1 MKHRR
6 GTRKDKEVKAR
17 QVENIIIEQSK
28 NRNHDNKKNPSIF
41 YL

>member
-6 GTRKDKEVKAR
+6 GTRKDKEVKAK

-28 NRNHDNKKNPSIF
+28 NKNNEN
-41 YL
+41 